1 MNSVWL
7 KGYKDKKARE
17 EQVRSASWAFDL
29 LAEVLD
35 KEYKR
40 KPNVREYND
49 PQWVHK
55 QIAVNEY
62 NQVIDDILKLIKID
76 ER

>member
-29 LAEVLD
+29 LADVLD

-40 KPNVREYND
+40 KPNIQDYSD

-62 NQVIDDILKLIKID
+62 NHVIDDILKLIKID